1 MTVRWVA
8 YCEDVCA
15 ELFDQHHVA
24 PVIGLCETQSQAATG
39 HALPPSR
46 LAASIQCNAR

>member
-24 PVIGLCETQSQAATG
+24 PVGLCETQSQAATG